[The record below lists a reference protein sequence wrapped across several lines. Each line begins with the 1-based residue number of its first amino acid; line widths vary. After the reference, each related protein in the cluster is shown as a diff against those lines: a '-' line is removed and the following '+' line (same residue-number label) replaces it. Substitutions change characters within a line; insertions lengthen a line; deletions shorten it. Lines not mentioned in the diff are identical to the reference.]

1 MRIPNEQRR
10 KGDSKS
16 QLCTFI
22 GYRES
27 LKGYLFLTNRTKRVI
42 KSGDAKFH
50 EGDWLPQ
57 GVQKFET
64 LVPQVAETDAV
75 PLKRYQHIAPNDDD
89 GDDDSD
95 EETELKHTMSPIDVS
110 QGDESD
116 TNSNLEESSCSD
128 SESTASSDPLLESA
142 ENDVDM
148 SDDEEFRPDPVN
160 SRTKRSTA
168 DYKRN
173 YTDQLLLHVETLLAT
188 TDDVTFELTPLSLK
202 QALLSNVVNVGCK
215 Q

>member
-1 MRIPNEQRR
+1 MIARQYQ
-10 KGDSKS
+10 S
-16 QLCTFI
+16 QQ
-22 GYRES
+22 S
-27 LKGYLFLTNRTKRVI
+27 
-42 KSGDAKFH
+42 
-50 EGDWLPQ
+50 
-57 GVQKFET
+57 
-64 LVPQVAETDAV
+64 
-75 PLKRYQHIAPNDDD
+75 DD

-116 TNSNLEESSCSD
+116 TNSKFEESSCSD
-128 SESTASSDPLLESA
+128 SESTASSVPLLESA

-173 YTDQLLLHVETLLAT
+173 YTDQLLLHVDTLLAT
-188 TDDVTFELTPLSLK
+188 TDEVTYELTPLSLK
-202 QALLSNVVNVGCK
+202 QALLSKSHERWIQAMKDEMESLNINTWSEISLVPNGRQCVGTK
-215 Q
+215 SMNF